1 MVAHILLSEKQLR
14 VIPREEML
22 TFQFIYFSSPFFVSL
37 CLTVNF
43 SSRCPFSALFLL
55 VIYVYAP
62 TILSLHKK

>member
-1 MVAHILLSEKQLR
+1 MVTHILLSEKQLR

-22 TFQFIYFSSPFFVSL
+22 TFQFIYFSSPFLVSL

-43 SSRCPFSALFLL
+43 SSLAFLSLPFLL
-55 VIYVYAP
+55 VIYVYAS